1 MRENFT
7 SITMFRQF
15 VKFFRNFIFY
25 IKISVL
31 SFQRFKRIK
40 SLYINIMSTRR
51 RRHTYSKRRN
61 TKKRNIKNKY
71 KSRRRHSRKHRGG
84 VPPPPYSKEEY
95 NLFIKHINENISDPT
110 KKELLLANIR
120 NMPYET
126 NYESPFTGD
135 LIEDPYDQ
143 GIARIQAYN
152 KYTHDWW
159 EN

>member
-1 MRENFT
+1 
-7 SITMFRQF
+7 
-15 VKFFRNFIFY
+15 
-25 IKISVL
+25 
-31 SFQRFKRIK
+31 
-40 SLYINIMSTRR
+40 MSTRR

-84 VPPPPYSKEEY
+84 VPPPPYIKEY
-95 NLFIKHINENISDPT
+95 NSFIQHINENISDPT

-126 NYESPFTGD
+126 NYESPFTGE
-135 LIEDPYDQ
+135 LIEDPYFQ
-143 GIARIQAYN
+143 GIARIDAYN
-152 KYTHDWW
+152 KFGDDWW